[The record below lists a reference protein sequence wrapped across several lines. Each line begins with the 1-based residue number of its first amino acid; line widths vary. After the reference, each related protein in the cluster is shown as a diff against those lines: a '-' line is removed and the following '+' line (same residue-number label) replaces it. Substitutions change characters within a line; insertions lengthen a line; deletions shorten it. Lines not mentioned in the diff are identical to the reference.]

1 MQPMSVRVLLN
12 RVETSDDTLEANLC
26 TMLQTVCET
35 NQYRQ
40 TGEEQK
46 MVSKEDDDPQL
57 MGDAK
62 MQ

>member
-1 MQPMSVRVLLN
+1 MTLLKQ
-12 RVETSDDTLEANLC
+12 LC